1 MVSILSYCISY
12 LDSFYSSFIGLYS
25 VSVSLVEGRGFRK
38 VSRVPYLLC
47 GVLLASVFVT
57 KSDSARSRLISLPAG
72 SSLSA
77 SASASSAS
85 FAGISGFSSAKISD
99 VISGF
104 FSGSSAGI
112 SAFSA

>member
-1 MVSILSYCISY
+1 MVSIFVSYCISY

-47 GVLLASVFVT
+47 GVLLASVLVT

-72 SSLSA
+72 SILSV
-77 SASASSAS
+77 SAS
-85 FAGISGFSSAKISD
+85 FSSAGISGFSS
-99 VISGF
+99 
-104 FSGSSAGI
+104 GSSSGI